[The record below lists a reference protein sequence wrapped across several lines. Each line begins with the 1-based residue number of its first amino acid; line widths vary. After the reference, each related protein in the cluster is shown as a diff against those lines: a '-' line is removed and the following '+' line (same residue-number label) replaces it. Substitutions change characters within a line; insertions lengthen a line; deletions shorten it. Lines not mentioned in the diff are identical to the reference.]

1 VLIDGPQSQECGH
14 NRLPGAG
21 GRVPLHGSNLQNP
34 PDTFEQRFV
43 VERF

>member
-21 GRVPLHGSNLQNP
+21 RRVPLHSSNLQNP